1 MPRQIVK
8 INKYADQCDRN
19 FIPLKTNNFD
29 AVLYTNMYTPSEAH
43 AFNLAIEY
51 MKDKFFKS
59 QFPKDYFKTEWVNT
73 AHTMKD
79 YAKFT
84 KMNIKR
90 ERPYFV
96 VIPSVDY
103 DYDRENIDMYYAGA
117 DTEIIL

>member
-1 MPRQIVK
+1 
-8 INKYADQCDRN
+8 
-19 FIPLKTNNFD
+19 
-29 AVLYTNMYTPSEAH
+29 
-43 AFNLAIEY
+43 
-51 MKDKFFKS
+51 MKDKFFKPK
-59 QFPKDYFKTEWVNT
+59 FPKDYFKAEWVNT

-79 YAKFT
+79 YANFS

-117 DTEIIL
+117 DTFLKRSNWQRSFFKDYDN